1 MVMVAGL
8 GHFDW
13 NQIKLP
19 MAYATFSR
27 QLFGKGANIFRVSA
41 KEQGLQ
47 AIIVIQMDMHGRH
60 HQVMSLMLKTGQ
72 ALGQMTFMVVIDI
85 GKAGDA
91 VGGFIFFEPLR
102 FKQTADDI
110 AHGLGTVGVTAFPDQ
125 FVKVLRQGFI
135 KGNRNTIHGILIES
149 GWKRSLIVEQYYKH

>member
-8 GHFDW
+8 VHFDW

-19 MAYATFSR
+19 MTYATFGR
-27 QLFGKGANIFRVSA
+27 QFFGKGANIFRVSA

-47 AIIVIQMDMHGRH
+47 AIIVIQMDMHGRY

-72 ALGQMTFMVVIDI
+72 ALGKMTFVMIIDI

-91 VGGFIFFEPLR
+91 VRRFIFFEPLH

-135 KGNRNTIHGILIES
+135 KRNRNTIHELARLLS
-149 GWKRSLIVEQYYKH
+149 